1 MQKNTLSSFK
11 VRRIASEILDSGRET
26 APVLQKDG
34 SRIMPI
40 DDVEILPGYSE
51 PWELVVNY
59 EKMLEGVFDEIFGRV
74 QTIQPELSPEE
85 TK

>member
-1 MQKNTLSSFK
+1 
-11 VRRIASEILDSGRET
+11 
-26 APVLQKDG
+26 
-34 SRIMPI
+34 MPI